1 MVQVTFDTNNDSL
14 EELQHA
20 LQLLERTIMK
30 RCEQMAQPDKTRPTA
45 TQQPSIA
52 VQKGN
57 VGNGTDDNQEDVET
71 ALDTPFLKITV
82 KSESETAA
90 KTVTEPKTK
99 TIGPVPT
106 LNELLSE
113 SITEDE
119 LHRMFKESSTID
131 DTPTAKGPTHHAHA
145 EGENSEIVEEKP
157 FIEIIEYSQEE
168 K

>member
-30 RCEQMAQPDKTRPTA
+30 RCEQMAQPDTA
-45 TQQPSIA
+45 QTAATSPPSIA
-52 VQKGN
+52 ARRD
-57 VGNGTDDNQEDVET
+57 GTDIKEDDEET

-82 KSESETAA
+82 KSESETATKA
-90 KTVTEPKTK
+90 VAEPKTK
-99 TIGPVPT
+99 ANGPVPT
-106 LNELLSE
+106 LNELLAE

-131 DTPTAKGPTHHAHA
+131 DTPAEKEAVHHTRA
-145 EGENSEIVEEKP
+145 EGEKEEIIEEKP
-157 FIEIIEYSQEE
+157 FIEIIEYGQEE